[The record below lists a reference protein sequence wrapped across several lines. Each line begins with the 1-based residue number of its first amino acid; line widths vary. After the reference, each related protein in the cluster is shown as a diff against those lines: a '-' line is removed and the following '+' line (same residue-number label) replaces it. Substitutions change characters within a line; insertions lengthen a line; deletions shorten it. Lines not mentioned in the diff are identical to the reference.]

1 MVILEGD
8 VLRARGELLRG
19 GHDDARLVILTNLA
33 NEFGFSKVQWEDL
46 VQLLQDR
53 HQWDHFAKRLG

>member
-19 GHDDARLVILTNLA
+19 GHDNARLVILTNLA
-33 NEFGFSKVQWEDL
+33 NDFGFCKVQWENL
-46 VQLLQDR
+46 V
-53 HQWDHFAKRLG
+53 